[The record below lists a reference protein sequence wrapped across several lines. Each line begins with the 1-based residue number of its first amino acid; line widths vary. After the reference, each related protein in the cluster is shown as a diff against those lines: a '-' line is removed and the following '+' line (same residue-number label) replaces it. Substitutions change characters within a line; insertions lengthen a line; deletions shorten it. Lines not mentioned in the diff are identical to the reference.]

1 MGEGVAALH
10 AEEYE
15 RARACFE
22 RAVQADWRHA
32 PARLFLA
39 RALALLGR
47 GAECATEMERLVQ
60 ITPRDAAMLL
70 EAGQTLERFGL
81 FEQAAG
87 LYERALGADA
97 GSVEA
102 RVRLASSAE
111 RLHRLEQ
118 AETLAGEA
126 LQRDLGAHE
135 AALVLARVQRRSGR
149 ADAALETLEATLAR
163 AEPSDFSGAR
173 LWYELASVLDGQG
186 RFPEAAAALGRAKSL
201 LAERGRILAPAGEE
215 AEYTLRRLV
224 QELTPQRVRGWI
236 DASASL
242 PAARVSALVGFP
254 RSGTTLLEQVLAAHP
269 LIESVEESQHL
280 STELVTGFHRSVQG
294 ADSLAQVL
302 DRIALEDV
310 RRCRENYLRAMGAHA
325 GGALGERW
333 LLDKNPIRT
342 LMMPVL
348 RRAVPGAPVVVALRD
363 PRDVVLSNL
372 MQAFEPNAMNVAFLD
387 VAHAGA
393 FYALH
398 MGGWLKLRD
407 MIDGW
412 IEVRYEDVVADPSAQ
427 ARRVLDLLGLP
438 WHEALDHFQETTR
451 GRAVRSP
458 TYAAVREQVHT
469 RAVRRFEH
477 YAEYLAPALPALEP
491 LVEALG
497 YR

>member
-1 MGEGVAALH
+1 MGEGLTALH
-10 AEEYE
+10 AEDYE
-15 RARACFE
+15 RARECFA

-39 RALALLGR
+39 RAQGLAGR
-47 GAECATEMERLVQ
+47 ASECAIEMERLVQ
-60 ITPRDAAMLL
+60 IAPRDAALL
-70 EAGQTLERFGL
+70 IEAGQTLEKFGL
-81 FEQAAG
+81 FEQAGG

-97 GSVEA
+97 ASVDA
-102 RVRLASSAE
+102 RVRLASNAE

-118 AETLAGEA
+118 AESFASEA
-126 LQRDLGAHE
+126 LTRNPLAHE
-135 AALVLARVQRRSGR
+135 ATLVLARVQRRTGR
-149 ADAALETLEATLAR
+149 GDAAIETLQGTLTR
-163 AEPSDFSGAR
+163 SEPPDFAGAR
-173 LWYELASVLDGQG
+173 LWYELASVFDGQG
-186 RFPEAAAALGRAKSL
+186 RFKDAASALGRAKLL
-201 LAERGRILAPAGEE
+201 LAERRRVLAPAGEE
-215 AEYTLRRLV
+215 AEYTLRRFA
-224 QELTPQRVRGWI
+224 QELTPSRVQQWI
-236 DASASL
+236 EASAGLAS
-242 PAARVSALVGFP
+242 ARISALVGFP

-280 STELVTGFHRSVQG
+280 STELVTGFYRAVTG

-302 DRIALEDV
+302 DRIAAGDV
-310 RRCRENYLRAMGAHA
+310 RRCRENYLRAMAAHV
-325 GGALGERW
+325 GGPLGEKW

-348 RRAVPGAPVVVALRD
+348 RRAVPGAPFVVALRD

-372 MQAFEPNAMNVAFLD
+372 MQAFEPSAMNVAFLD

-398 MGGWLKLRD
+398 MGGWLKLRE

-412 IEVRYEDVVADPSAQ
+412 IEVRYEDVVVDPPAQ
-427 ARRVLDLLGLP
+427 ARRVLDLLALP
-438 WHEALDHFQETTR
+438 WHEALDHFQDATR

-477 YAEYLAPALPALEP
+477 YADYLAPALPAIEP
-491 LVEALG
+491 IIKALG
-497 YR
+497 YA

>member
-1 MGEGVAALH
+1 MGEGVTALH
-10 AEEYE
+10 AEDYE
-15 RARACFE
+15 RARECFA

-39 RALALLGR
+39 RTLGLLGR
-47 GAECATEMERLVQ
+47 GAECATEMERLAQ
-60 ITPRDAAMLL
+60 ISPRDAGVLI
-70 EAGQTLERFGL
+70 EAGQTLEKFGL
-81 FEQAAG
+81 FEQASG
-87 LYERALGADA
+87 LYERALSVDA

-111 RLHRLEQ
+111 RLHHLEQ
-118 AETLAGEA
+118 AETLASEA
-126 LQRDLGAHE
+126 LRRDPGAHE

-149 ADAALETLEATLAR
+149 AAEAAQTLEATLWR
-163 AEPSDFSGAR
+163 TEPADFAGAQ
-173 LWYELASVLDGQG
+173 LWYELASVLDMRGC
-186 RFPEAAAALGRAKSL
+186 FAEAAAALGRAKAL
-201 LAERGRILAPAGEE
+201 LAERGRVLAPAAEE
-215 AEYTLRRLV
+215 AEYTLRRFVL
-224 QELTPQRVRGWI
+224 ELTPQRVRRWI
-236 DASASL
+236 QASESL
-242 PAARVSALVGFP
+242 APARVSALVGFP

-269 LIESVEESQHL
+269 LIESVEETQHL

-302 DRIALEDV
+302 DRIALADV
-310 RRCRENYLRAMGAHA
+310 RRCRENYLRTMSAHA

-372 MQAFEPNAMNVAFLD
+372 MQAFEPNAMNLAFLD
-387 VAHAGA
+387 VARAGA
-393 FYALH
+393 LYALH
-398 MGGWLKLRD
+398 MGGWLKMRD

-412 IEVRYEDVVADPSAQ
+412 IEVRYEDVVVDPPAQ
-427 ARRVLDLLGLP
+427 ARRVLALLGLP
-438 WHEALDHFQETTR
+438 WHESLDHFQESTR
-451 GRAVRSP
+451 QRAVRSP

-477 YAEYLAPALPALEP
+477 YVDYLAPALPAIEP
-491 LVEALG
+491 LVDALG